1 MRESLI
7 EKYLVIRVKLL
18 GGEVRKLKWIGRAHA
33 PDRLVLVPEQAP
45 FMVELKATG
54 IAPRAGQVREH
65 LRLKRLGLR
74 VEVVDSFMRVD
85 EVLS

>member
-33 PDRLVLVPEQAP
+33 PDRLVLVPDQVP

-54 IAPRAGQVREH
+54 ISPRAGQMREH